1 MCGTLLVII
10 HLYEVTGWLSATL
23 QDDGQAVWFT
33 CHYYNPVTWALLWRG
48 SINVLIVDS
57 TCHYYNPVTW
67 ALLWR
72 GSPVTITIQLPGHC
86 CGVETSCVVHLSL
99 LQSSYL
105 GTAVAWFT
113 CHYYNPV
120 TWAAVAWVH

>member
-23 QDDGQAVWFT
+23 QDDRQAVWFT

-57 TCHYYNPVTW
+57 IK
-67 ALLWR
+67 ALCPEKLFS
-72 GSPVTITIQLPGHC
+72 GKSQT
-86 CGVETSCVVHLSL
+86 
-99 LQSSYL
+99 
-105 GTAVAWFT
+105 
-113 CHYYNPV
+113 
-120 TWAAVAWVH
+120 

>member
-72 GSPVTITIQLPGHC
+72 GSPVTITIQLPG
-86 CGVETSCVVHLSL
+86 L
-99 LQSSYL
+99 LWRGSINVLIVDSIKALCPEKLFSGKSQ
-105 GTAVAWFT
+105 T
-113 CHYYNPV
+113 
-120 TWAAVAWVH
+120 